1 MSWFRSLLLTFA
13 TFNAVVAAPPSPPS
27 LDKYLVLYLDDSGV
41 VVMQMQFLTD
51 CQPPRERFEVYVDE
65 FLKELDKNADGKV
78 TMAEARGKIITP
90 QEALQ
95 FGIRPDVPSG
105 EVIPMLNPPDGAVT
119 RSSLLT
125 YFKRNGLTPLT
136 VRFESR
142 TTAADSDAVEAP
154 VQSVPLFELLDGNG
168 DRRLSAAELS
178 NALDV
183 LRKLDRD
190 DDETISKAE
199 LFPMMQR
206 PQVVPRRG
214 DSAPQPVVPFISQ
227 ASGESL
233 PKLVRRL
240 IEKYDRDIAGGPG
253 NSASP
258 KNQKLNSQELGL
270 TEKELQKHDKDGDGQ
285 LDFTELCRFISSATP
300 TLVVSLNVSDG
311 TVKSVGS
318 DASTVRA
325 LDDGSTTLVLGASQ
339 INISATRADPS
350 FRVEAASKL
359 LFQELD
365 LDGNEY
371 LEGAEIQDNPFLKDA
386 VSSLD
391 TDENGK
397 IYFDEFVA
405 YIKPRFDVARN
416 RCELLIVEQGRTL
429 FEILDSDRDG
439 RLSHREIRAIA
450 EKLALW
456 DTNADGQLSSE
467 EIPLQYR
474 MIGAEGTL
482 LRSFPSNIATNSS
495 RRSGTTGPTWFQKM
509 DRNRDGE
516 VSKREFLGDVDLFD
530 KIDVNKDGTI
540 DASEARHFKP
550 TVN

>member
-1 MSWFRSLLLTFA
+1 MSWFRSLLITLA
-13 TFNAVVAAPPSPPS
+13 TFKAVVAAPPSPPS
-27 LDKYLVLYLDDSGV
+27 PDKYLVLYLADSGV
-41 VVMQMQFLTD
+41 VVIQMQILTD
-51 CQPPRERFEVYVDE
+51 GQPTRERFEAYVGS

-95 FGIRPDVPSG
+95 FGIRPGSLSG
-105 EVIPMLNPPDGAVT
+105 EVIPMLNPPDGVVT

-125 YFKRNGLTPLT
+125 YFKRIGLTPLT

-142 TTAADSDAVEAP
+142 AAAADSAEIGAP

-168 DRRLSAAELS
+168 DRRLSAPELS

-190 DDETISKAE
+190 DDETISQAE
-199 LFPMMQR
+199 LFPLMQR

-214 DSAPQPVVPFISQ
+214 DSAPQSVVPFISV

-240 IEKYDRDIAGGPG
+240 IEKYDRDIVDGSG

-300 TLVVSLNVSDG
+300 TLEVSLNTSDG

-325 LDDGSTTLVLGASQ
+325 LDDGSLTLVLGASQ
-339 INISATRADPS
+339 INISAAPADQS
-350 FRVEAASKL
+350 FSAEATSKL
-359 LFQELD
+359 LFQGLD

-371 LEGAEIQDNPFLKDA
+371 LEGTEIQDNPFLKDA

-397 IYFDEFVA
+397 IYLDEFVA
-405 YIKPRFDVARN
+405 SMKPRFDVARN
-416 RCELLIVEQGRTL
+416 RCDLLIVEQGRTL

-450 EKLALW
+450 ETLALW

-474 MIGAEGTL
+474 MIGSEGTL
-482 LRSFPSNIATNSS
+482 LRSSPSISATNSS
-495 RRSGTTGPTWFQKM
+495 RQSGTTGPTWFQKM
-509 DRNRDGE
+509 DRNRDGD
-516 VSKREFLGDVDLFD
+516 VSKREFLGDIDLFD
-530 KIDVNKDGTI
+530 KIDVNKDGAI
-540 DASEARHFKP
+540 DASEARHSP
-550 TVN
+550 SPQ

>member
-1 MSWFRSLLLTFA
+1 MSWFRSLLITLA

-27 LDKYLVLYLDDSGV
+27 PDKYLVLYLADSGV
-41 VVMQMQFLTD
+41 VVIQMQFLSD
-51 CQPPRERFEVYVDE
+51 GQPPRERFDAYVDS
-65 FLKELDKNADGKV
+65 FLKELDKNADDKV
-78 TMAEARGKIITP
+78 TMAEAHGKIITP
-90 QEALQ
+90 QEAQQ
-95 FGIRPDVPSG
+95 FGIRPDVPPG
-105 EVIPMLNPPDGAVT
+105 EVIPILNPPDGVVT

-125 YFKRNGLTPLT
+125 YFKRIGLTPLT
-136 VRFESR
+136 VRSESKAA
-142 TTAADSDAVEAP
+142 TAESDATETP
-154 VQSVPLFELLDGNG
+154 VQNVPLFELLDGNG
-168 DRRLSAAELS
+168 DRRLSAPELS
-178 NALDV
+178 KALDV

-199 LFPMMQR
+199 LLSSMQR
-206 PQVVPRRG
+206 PQVVPRRREA
-214 DSAPQPVVPFISQ
+214 APQSVIPFISL

-233 PKLVRRL
+233 PKLIRRL
-240 IEKYDRDIAGGPG
+240 LEKYDRDIADGPG

-285 LDFTELCRFISSATP
+285 LDFTELCRFISFATP
-300 TLVVSLNVSDG
+300 TLEVSLNTSDG
-311 TVKSVGS
+311 TVKSVGG

-325 LDDGSTTLVLGASQ
+325 LDDGSLTLVLGPSQ
-339 INISATRADPS
+339 INISATAADQS
-350 FRVEAASKL
+350 YSAETASKL
-359 LFQELD
+359 LFQGLD

-371 LEGAEIQDNPFLKDA
+371 LEGTEIQDTPFLKDA
-386 VSSLD
+386 ASSLD

-397 IYFDEFVA
+397 IYLDEFVA
-405 YIKPRFDVARN
+405 SMKPRFDVARN

-439 RLSHREIRAIA
+439 RLSHREIRAIT

-474 MIGAEGTL
+474 MIGSEGTL
-482 LRSFPSNIATNSS
+482 LRSFPSNIVTNSS

-509 DRNRDGE
+509 DRNRDGD
-516 VSKREFLGDVDLFD
+516 VSKREFLGDIDFFD

-540 DASEARHFKP
+540 DASEARQVRP
-550 TVN
+550 AAN